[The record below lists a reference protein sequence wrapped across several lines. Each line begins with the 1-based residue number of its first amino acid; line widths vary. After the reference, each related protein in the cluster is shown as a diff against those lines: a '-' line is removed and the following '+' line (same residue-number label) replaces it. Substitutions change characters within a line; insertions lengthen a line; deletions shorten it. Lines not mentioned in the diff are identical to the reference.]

1 MASNF
6 VLTKSHL
13 NMDVEH
19 VIVQAWGDVQHKLN
33 LGITS
38 PMFTDLRLLYDAQR
52 DHVNV
57 SVSTPSSGFF
67 GLQLDCRDPS
77 QMSARFYGRSPMSS
91 EIDFDILLI
100 STTNMNILY
109 MMAPED
115 LVKELSDKYQIT
127 SSMEMLQHSVTNHRI
142 SHL

>member
-1 MASNF
+1 MLVFSD
-6 VLTKSHL
+6 S
-13 NMDVEH
+13 
-19 VIVQAWGDVQHKLN
+19 DVQHKLN

-77 QMSARFYGRSPMSS
+77 QMSARFYGRSPVSFFYK
-91 EIDFDILLI
+91 ITTILRFKK
-100 STTNMNILY
+100 TDCFNIPFLY
-109 MMAPED
+109 AD
-115 LVKELSDKYQIT
+115 VLR
-127 SSMEMLQHSVTNHRI
+127 N
-142 SHL
+142 